1 MMLRGQHHVPGG
13 KWQLITVTKE
23 LSQTFPGLTGK
34 SDTYTGKGRNNR
46 AVRSALY
53 KSLSLPLR
61 CRRNDK
67 NRRCFKWIVMLEK
80 AEQRNFAS
88 QSCQRLSTPGT
99 TCPGPPG
106 AALGPHPLRV
116 FRHSPHPLGD
126 PQTQPPSPQG
136 PPAPSPQGS
145 PAPAPSP
152 HGPQPVPALTWPPPA
167 GRAVPSGGAGSRAP

>member
-13 KWQLITVTKE
+13 KWHLITVTKE

-67 NRRCFKWIVMLEK
+67 SRRCFKWIVMLEK

-88 QSCQRLSTPGT
+88 QSGQRLSTPGT
-99 TCPGPPG
+99 TCPG
-106 AALGPHPLRV
+106 AALG
-116 FRHSPHPLGD
+116 
-126 PQTQPPSPQG
+126 PPSPQG
-136 PPAPSPQGS
+136 VQTQPPRRPPDTAPIPSGPPIPGPIPS
-145 PAPAPSP
+145 WPAAGPGADLAPAR
-152 HGPQPVPALTWPPPA
+152 WK
-167 GRAVPSGGAGSRAP
+167 SRAQRRGWKSCAVKWGAKSA

>member
-13 KWQLITVTKE
+13 KWHLITVTKE

-34 SDTYTGKGRNNR
+34 SDTYTGKGQNNR

-61 CRRNDK
+61 CRRHK
-67 NRRCFKWIVMLEK
+67 SRRCFKWIVMLEK

-88 QSCQRLSTPGT
+88 FNLQRLRTLGT
-99 TCPGPPG
+99 TCPG
-106 AALGPHPLRV
+106 AALGPRPLRV
-116 FRHSPHPLGD
+116 FRHSPHALGD

-136 PPAPSPQGS
+136 PLAPSPQDPPS
-145 PAPAPSP
+145 PAPSP

-167 GRAVPSGGAGSRAP
+167 GRAVPSGGAGSRAR

>member
-13 KWQLITVTKE
+13 K
-23 LSQTFPGLTGK
+23 GLTDK
-34 SDTYTGKGRNNR
+34 SDTYTGKGRSNR

-61 CRRNDK
+61 CRRHK
-67 NRRCFKWIVMLEK
+67 SRRCFKWIVMLEK

-88 QSCQRLSTPGT
+88 FNLQRLRTLGT
-99 TCPGPPG
+99 TCPG
-106 AALGPHPLRV
+106 AALGPRPLRV
-116 FRHSPHPLGD
+116 FRHSPHALGD

-136 PPAPSPQGS
+136 PPS
-145 PAPAPSP
+145 PAPSP

-167 GRAVPSGGAGSRAP
+167 GRAVPSGGAGSRAR